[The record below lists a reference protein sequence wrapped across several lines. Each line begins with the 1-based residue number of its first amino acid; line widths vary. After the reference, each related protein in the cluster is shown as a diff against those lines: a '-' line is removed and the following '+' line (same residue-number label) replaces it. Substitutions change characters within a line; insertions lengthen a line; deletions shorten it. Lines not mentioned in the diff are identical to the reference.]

1 MLIVKNSAFFHN
13 FISLMWLLLKFD
25 TIEIDSILFATL
37 KTWLRWPRGKNQT
50 RQEAMQESYL
60 LDWIQHYLS
69 RSQEDC
75 CTVYMRNAFRKCH
88 VHLFGIFRKHIRFLP
103 KALFAT
109 ITPKPYRKV
118 CPIFTKHLYCMA
130 FWLSMAKVYRHHI
143 LLQAFSI
150 SVCYIYLRKVIHHKL
165 STPGYYMTACWCSK
179 KVRALF
185 MPRW

>member
-1 MLIVKNSAFFHN
+1 
-13 FISLMWLLLKFD
+13 
-25 TIEIDSILFATL
+25 
-37 KTWLRWPRGKNQT
+37 
-50 RQEAMQESYL
+50 
-60 LDWIQHYLS
+60 
-69 RSQEDC
+69 
-75 CTVYMRNAFRKCH
+75 MRNAFRKCH

-103 KALFAT
+103 KALLAT

-179 KVRALF
+179 KSKSSFHAKVIQVTF
-185 MPRW
+185 DISHIFIHTFYSVVHSHNY